1 VYKHV
6 ECEKQKKPISR
17 RVDTLPPSS
26 KMQHPESNNK
36 AQQFPPS
43 SNAPLQ
49 VCDESIS
56 DEAFLDF
63 DIDGNLN

>member
-1 VYKHV
+1 VYKDV
-6 ECEKQKKPISR
+6 EGEKQKKPNSR

-36 AQQFPPS
+36 TPQFPPS
-43 SNAPLQ
+43 ANAPLH